1 LRWWQNLATM
11 FLRPHQRSKD
21 GKDHTY
27 WSLVETVRRPSG
39 PRQRTLCY
47 LGELNSSAQA
57 RWLKTVE
64 VFNEQ
69 GETEQLKLFP
79 SHIEP
84 PANDPQVVRV
94 LVNRVRLER
103 TRQFGTCFLGWELWK
118 RLELDDFFQQ
128 AMDDDPAEVP
138 WSRVAAVLAINRL
151 CAPGSELA
159 IEERWY
165 PSTALEDLLD
175 LDEDKI
181 NDTRLYRCLD
191 RMLPHKTKLE
201 QHLKQRYGELF
212 GAEFDVLL
220 YDLTSTYVEGAAEKN
235 PMMRRGYS
243 RDHRPDC
250 EQMVIALIV
259 NREGFPFSYETFDG
273 NRADVSTME
282 TILRMVE
289 RKYGK
294 ARRIWVMDRGL
305 VSEENL
311 EAIRR
316 RGGQY
321 LVGTPRS
328 QMKRFEAELLQD
340 DWRQVRPGVE
350 VKQVAIRQREETYI
364 LCRTAGRQ
372 EKEKAIRKRVS
383 TRMEEALQRLQK
395 TIATGRL
402 KDRHKMERRLGKIQA
417 RHSQVNDLFEVTL
430 RDTPEGVRLLW
441 EMKKERK
448 AWRELREGAYM
459 LRTNLQADSAEQ
471 LWSKYM
477 QLTEAE
483 ASFRAL
489 KSELS
494 IRPLFHQKEPRVKA
508 HVMVAFLGYA
518 LWVTLKHLLKRW
530 PTIIPQASASGME
543 SAQPLAPTK
552 ALALLST
559 LQSADIVLPTTD
571 GRELRLRRITEPT
584 TEQNYLLHQL
594 GISLPERLN
603 LHAKCSADSAIA

>member
-1 LRWWQNLATM
+1 M
-11 FLRPHQRSKD
+11 FLRSHTRGKD

-27 WSLVETVRRPSG
+27 WSLVETVRTPDG

-64 VFNEQ
+64 VFNQQ

-79 SHIEP
+79 SQVEP
-84 PANDPQVVRV
+84 PAGDSQVARV
-94 LVNRVRLER
+94 LLNEVRLER
-103 TRQFGTCFLGWELWK
+103 TRQFGSCWLGLELWK
-118 RLELDDFFQQ
+118 QLGLDRFFEQ
-128 AMDDDPAEVP
+128 AVDGDAADVP
-138 WSRVAAVLAINRL
+138 WSRVAALLAINRL

-159 IEERWY
+159 IEQRWY
-165 PSTALEDLLD
+165 PSTALDDLLGI
-175 LDEDKI
+175 EEGKI
-181 NDTRLYRCLD
+181 NHTRLYRCLD
-191 RMLPHKTKLE
+191 RILPHKTKLE
-201 QHLKQRYGELF
+201 RHLKERYGALF

-220 YDLTSTYVEGAAEKN
+220 YDLTSTYVEGAAESN

-259 NREGFPFSYETFDG
+259 NTEGFPFSYETFDG

-282 TILRMVE
+282 AILRMVE

-294 ARRIWVMDRGL
+294 ARRIWVFDRGI

-311 EAIRR
+311 AAIRQ

-328 QMKRFEAELLQD
+328 QMKRFEAELVSKQD
-340 DWRQVRPGVE
+340 WTQVRPEVE
-350 VKQVAIRQREETYI
+350 VKKIAIPGGEETYI
-364 LCRTAGRQ
+364 LCRTAGRK
-372 EKEKAIRKRVS
+372 EKEKAIRGRFS
-383 TRMEEALQRLQK
+383 NRMESALKGLEK
-395 TIATGRL
+395 TIANGRL
-402 KDRHKMERRLGKIQA
+402 KDRNKMERRLGKIQA
-417 RHSQVNDLFEVTL
+417 RHPGVNDLYDVEF
-430 RDTPEGVRLLW
+430 RQTPEGVRLFW
-441 EMKKERK
+441 QIKEDRK
-448 AWRELREGAYM
+448 AWRESREGAYL
-459 LRTNLQADSAEQ
+459 LRTNLLADTAEQ

-494 IRPLFHQKEPRVKA
+494 IRPLFHQLEPRVKA

-518 LWVTLKHLLKRW
+518 LWVTLKHLLLRR
-530 PTIIPQASASGME
+530 PPVTPNPSLSGVDD
-543 SAQPLAPTK
+543 AQPLSPMR

-559 LQSADIVLPTTD
+559 LHSADIVLPTTD
-571 GRELRLRRITEPT
+571 GREIRLRRITEPDR
-584 TEQNYLLHQL
+584 EQKSLLHQL
-594 GISLPERLN
+594 RLSLPAHLRFPQQ
-603 LHAKCSADSAIA
+603 CSADSATA

>member
-1 LRWWQNLATM
+1 M
-11 FLRPHQRSKD
+11 FLRPNRRKKD
-21 GKDHTY
+21 GKEHTY
-27 WSLVETVRRPSG
+27 WSLVETVRTRQG
-39 PRQRTLCY
+39 PRQKLLCH
-47 LGELNSSAQA
+47 LGELNHSAQS

-69 GETEQLKLFP
+69 GESEQLKLFP
-79 SHIEP
+79 SQVEV
-84 PANDPQVVRV
+84 PADDPEVARV

-103 TRQFGTCFLGWELWK
+103 TRQFGACWLGWELWK
-118 RLELDDFFQQ
+118 RLELDSFFEQ
-128 AMDDDPAEVP
+128 AVDGEAADVP
-138 WSRVAAVLAINRL
+138 WSLVAAVLAINRL
-151 CAPGSELA
+151 SAPGSELA
-159 IEERWY
+159 VEQRWY
-165 PSTALEDLLD
+165 PATALGDLLAI
-175 LDEDKI
+175 EEGKI

-191 RMLPHKTKLE
+191 RILPHKAALE
-201 QHLKQRYGELF
+201 RHLKQRYGELF

-259 NREGFPFSYETFDG
+259 NNEGFPFRYETFDG

-282 TILRMVE
+282 TVLRMVE

-294 ARRIWVMDRGL
+294 ARRIWVMDRGI

-311 EAIRR
+311 QAIRK

-328 QMKRFEAELLQD
+328 QMKRLEAEVLKD
-340 DWRQVRPGVE
+340 DWVQVREEVE
-350 VKQVAIRQREETYI
+350 VKQVTIPGGAETYI
-364 LCRTAGRQ
+364 LCRTAGR
-372 EKEKAIRKRVS
+372 KENEEAIRKRFS
-383 TRMEEALQRLQK
+383 DRMEQALKRLAQ
-395 TIATGRL
+395 TIAQGRL
-402 KDRHKMERRLGKIQA
+402 KDRNQMERRLGRIQA
-417 RHSQVNDLFEVTL
+417 THPQVNDLYDVAL
-430 RDTPEGVRLLW
+430 RDTADGVHLDWKL
-441 EMKKERK
+441 KPGAT
-448 AWRELREGAYM
+448 AWRGLREGAYM
-459 LRTNLQADSAEQ
+459 LRTNLPASSAEE
-471 LWSKYM
+471 LWSRYM

-518 LWVTLKHLLKRW
+518 LWVTLKHLLQRRPAMVPR
-530 PTIIPQASASGME
+530 PTASGVE
-543 SAQPLAPTK
+543 NAQPFSPLK

-559 LQSADIVLPTTD
+559 LQSADIVLPTMD
-571 GRELRLRRITEPT
+571 GREIRLRRITEPT
-584 TEQNYLLHQL
+584 TEQKSLLHQL
-594 GISLPERLN
+594 GLTLPDRLN
-603 LHAKCSADSAIA
+603 FHPKCSGDSAVA

>member
-1 LRWWQNLATM
+1 M
-11 FLRPHQRSKD
+11 FLRANHREKD

-27 WSLVETVRRPSG
+27 WSLVETVRTPDG

-47 LGELNSSAQA
+47 LGELNDSAQA
-57 RWLKTVE
+57 RWLKTID

-69 GETEQLKLFP
+69 GETQQLKLFP
-79 SHIEP
+79 SHVEP
-84 PANDPQVVRV
+84 PSNDPQVARV
-94 LVNRVRLER
+94 LLNQVRLER
-103 TRQFGTCFLGWELWK
+103 TRQFGTCWLGLELWR
-118 RLELDDFFQQ
+118 RLGLDQFFEEALDEQE
-128 AMDDDPAEVP
+128 ADVP
-138 WSRVAAVLAINRL
+138 WSRIAALLAVNRL

-165 PSTALEDLLD
+165 PSTALDDLLGI
-175 LDEDKI
+175 EEGKI

-191 RMLPHKTKLE
+191 RILPHKTKLE

-212 GAEFDVLL
+212 GAEFEVLL

-235 PMMRRGYS
+235 PMMRHGYS

-259 NREGFPFSYETFDG
+259 NSEGFPFSYETFDG

-294 ARRIWVMDRGL
+294 ARRIWVMDRGI

-311 EAIRR
+311 AAIRK

-328 QMKRFEAELLQD
+328 QMKPFAAELLKD
-340 DWRQVRPGVE
+340 DWIRVRPEVE
-350 VKQVAIRQREETYI
+350 VKKAAIPQGEETFI
-364 LCRTAGRQ
+364 LCRTSGRK
-372 EKEKAIRKRVS
+372 EKEKAIRQRFS
-383 TRMEEALQRLQK
+383 ARMEDALKRLSK
-395 TIATGRL
+395 AITTGRL
-402 KDRHKMERRLGKIQA
+402 KDRNKMERRLGRIQA
-417 RHSQVNDLFEVTL
+417 NHPSVNDLYEVAL
-430 RDTPEGVRLLW
+430 RSTPEGVRLFW
-441 EMKKERK
+441 EMKKDGK
-448 AWRELREGAYM
+448 TWRELREGAYI
-459 LRTNLQADSAEQ
+459 LRTNLQAESAEE

-508 HVMVAFLGYA
+508 H
-518 LWVTLKHLLKRW
+518 
-530 PTIIPQASASGME
+530 
-543 SAQPLAPTK
+543 
-552 ALALLST
+552 
-559 LQSADIVLPTTD
+559 
-571 GRELRLRRITEPT
+571 
-584 TEQNYLLHQL
+584 
-594 GISLPERLN
+594 
-603 LHAKCSADSAIA
+603 

>member
-1 LRWWQNLATM
+1 M
-11 FLRPHQRSKD
+11 FLRPNHRTKD
-21 GKDHTY
+21 GKEHTY
-27 WSLVETVRRPSG
+27 WSLVESMRTPDG
-39 PRQRTLCY
+39 PRQRTLCH
-47 LGELNSSAQA
+47 LGELNGSDQA
-57 RWLKTVE
+57 RWLRTVE

-79 SHIEP
+79 SHLEP
-84 PANDPQVVRV
+84 PAEDPHVARV
-94 LVNRVRLER
+94 LIHRVRLER
-103 TRQFGTCFLGWELWK
+103 TRQFGACYLGLELWR
-118 RLELDDFFQQ
+118 RLELDRFFE
-128 AMDDDPAEVP
+128 ALVDDEPADVP
-138 WSRVAAVLAINRL
+138 WSRVVALLAINRL

-159 IEERWY
+159 IEQRWY
-165 PSTALEDLLD
+165 PSTALDDLLGI
-175 LDEDKI
+175 EDGKI

-191 RMLPHKTKLE
+191 RILPYKTKLE
-201 QHLKQRYGELF
+201 RHLKDRYGALF

-235 PMMRRGYS
+235 PMVRRGYS

-294 ARRIWVMDRGL
+294 ARRIWVFDRGI

-311 EAIRR
+311 AAIRK

-328 QMKRFEAELLQD
+328 QMKRFEAELLKD
-340 DWRQVRPGVE
+340 DWIQVRPEVE
-350 VKQVAIRQREETYI
+350 VKQVTIPQGEETYI
-364 LCRTAGRQ
+364 LCRTAGRK
-372 EKEKAIRKRVS
+372 EKEKAMRERFS
-383 TRMEEALQRLQK
+383 TRLEAALKRLEK

-417 RHSQVNDLFEVTL
+417 RFAQVNDLYDLTL
-430 RDTPEGVRLLW
+430 RDTPEGIRLLW
-441 EMKKERK
+441 KLKEERK
-448 AWRELREGAYM
+448 TWRDLREGAYM
-459 LRTNLQADSAEQ
+459 LRTNLTAGSTEE

-508 HVMVAFLGYA
+508 HIMVAFLGYA
-518 LWVTLKHLLKRW
+518 LWVTMKHLLK
-530 PTIIPQASASGME
+530 
-543 SAQPLAPTK
+543 
-552 ALALLST
+552 
-559 LQSADIVLPTTD
+559 
-571 GRELRLRRITEPT
+571 
-584 TEQNYLLHQL
+584 
-594 GISLPERLN
+594 
-603 LHAKCSADSAIA
+603 

>member
-1 LRWWQNLATM
+1 M
-11 FLRPHQRSKD
+11 FLRPNYRAKD
-21 GKDHTY
+21 GKEHTY
-27 WSLVETVRRPSG
+27 WSLVETVRTVDG
-39 PRQRTLCY
+39 PRQKTLCY
-47 LGELNSSAQA
+47 LGELNGSAQA
-57 RWLKTVE
+57 RWLKTIE

-69 GETEQLKLFP
+69 GESEQLKLFP
-79 SHIEP
+79 SEVEP
-84 PANDPQVVRV
+84 PADDPQVARV

-103 TRQFGTCFLGWELWK
+103 TRQFGAGFLGWELWK
-118 RLELDDFFQQ
+118 RLGLDGFFEQ
-128 AMDDDPAEVP
+128 AMDEEAAEVP

-159 IEERWY
+159 VEQRWY
-165 PSTALEDLLD
+165 PATALDDLL
-175 LDEDKI
+175 EIEAGKI

-191 RMLPHKTKLE
+191 RILPHKRKLE
-201 QHLKQRYGELF
+201 QHLQQRYGELF

-220 YDLTSTYVEGAAEKN
+220 YDLSSTYVEGAAEKN
-235 PMMRRGYS
+235 PMMSRGYS

-294 ARRIWVMDRGL
+294 ARRIWVMDRGI

-311 EAIRR
+311 AAIRK

-321 LVGTPRS
+321 LVGTPRR

-340 DWRQVRPGVE
+340 DWTQVRPDVE
-350 VKQVAIRQREETYI
+350 VKQIAIPQGEETYI
-364 LCRTAGRQ
+364 LCRTTGRK
-372 EKEKAIRKRVS
+372 EKEKAIRKRFS
-383 TRMEEALQRLQK
+383 THMESALEALEK
-395 TIATGRL
+395 SIASGRL
-402 KDRHKMERRLGKIQA
+402 KDRYKMERRLGRIQA
-417 RHSQVNDLFEVTL
+417 RHPQVNDLFEVTL
-430 RDTPEGVRLLW
+430 RDTPAGVRLVW
-441 EMKKERK
+441 AMKKDRE
-448 AWRELREGAYM
+448 AWRDLREGAYM

-471 LWSKYM
+471 MWSMYM

-483 ASFRAL
+483 ASLRAL

-508 HVMVAFLGYA
+508 HVLVAFLGYA
-518 LWVTLKHLLKRW
+518 LWVTLKHLLQRR
-530 PTIIPQASASGME
+530 PALVPQPSASAVDN
-543 SAQPLAPTK
+543 AQPLSPMK

-571 GRELRLRRITEPT
+571 GREIRLRRITEPT
-584 TEQNYLLHQL
+584 AEQKFLLHQL
-594 GISLPERLN
+594 GLELPERFQLN
-603 LHAKCSADSAIA
+603 RKCSVDPAVA

>member
-1 LRWWQNLATM
+1 M
-11 FLRPHQRSKD
+11 FLRPNHRSKD
-21 GKDHTY
+21 GKEHTY
-27 WSLVETVRRPSG
+27 WSLVESVRTPDG
-39 PRQRTLCY
+39 PRQRTVCH
-47 LGELNSSAQA
+47 LGELNGSDHA
-57 RWLKTVE
+57 RWLRTVE

-69 GETEQLKLFP
+69 GEAQQLKLFP
-79 SHIEP
+79 SHIEA
-84 PANDPQVVRV
+84 PADDPQVARVRI
-94 LVNRVRLER
+94 NRVRLER
-103 TRQFGTCFLGWELWK
+103 TRQFGACYLGLELWG
-118 RLELDDFFQQ
+118 RLELDRFFEQTI
-128 AMDDDPAEVP
+128 DDDPADVP
-138 WSRVAAVLAINRL
+138 WSRVAALLAINRL

-159 IEERWY
+159 IEQRWY
-165 PSTALEDLLD
+165 PSTALDDLLGI
-175 LDEDKI
+175 EESKI

-191 RMLPHKTKLE
+191 RILPHKTQLE
-201 QHLKQRYGELF
+201 RHLKERYGKLF

-259 NREGFPFSYETFDG
+259 NSEGFPFSYETFDG

-294 ARRIWVMDRGL
+294 ARRIWVFDRGI

-311 EAIRR
+311 QAIRR
-316 RGGQY
+316 RGGHY

-328 QMKRFEAELLQD
+328 QMKQFETELLNKQN
-340 DWRQVRPGVE
+340 WTQVQPEVE
-350 VKQVAIRQREETYI
+350 VKKMAIPRGEETYI
-364 LCRTAGRQ
+364 LCRTTGRQ
-372 EKEKAIRKRVS
+372 EKEKAIRGRFS
-383 TRMEEALQRLQK
+383 ASMEKALQGLEK

-402 KDRHKMERRLGKIQA
+402 KDRNKMERRLGKIQA
-417 RHSQVNDLFEVTL
+417 RHPQVNDLYAVDL
-430 RDTPEGVRLLW
+430 RETAEGVRLFW
-441 EMKKERK
+441 QIKEDRQ
-448 AWRELREGAYM
+448 AWRESREGAYL
-459 LRTNLQADSAEQ
+459 LRTNLEAQTAEQ

-483 ASFRAL
+483 AAFRAL

-518 LWVTLKHLLKRW
+518 LWVTLKHWLKRR
-530 PTIIPQASASGME
+530 PAIVPKASLSGVE
-543 SAQPLAPTK
+543 NAQPFSPSK

-571 GRELRLRRITEPT
+571 GREIRLRRVTEPDA
-584 TEQNYLLHQL
+584 EQKSLLHQL
-594 GISLPERLN
+594 GLSLPDRLQFPP
-603 LHAKCSADSAIA
+603 KCSVDSAIA

>member
-1 LRWWQNLATM
+1 M
-11 FLRPHQRSKD
+11 FLRPHQRNKD

-27 WSLVETVRRPSG
+27 WSLVETVRTADG

-47 LGELNSSAQA
+47 LGELNGSAQA
-57 RWLKTVE
+57 RWLKSVE

-69 GETEQLKLFP
+69 GEAQQLKLFP
-79 SHIEP
+79 SHVEP
-84 PANDPQVVRV
+84 PADDPQVARV
-94 LVNRVRLER
+94 LVHRVRLER
-103 TRQFGTCFLGWELWK
+103 TRQFGAVFLGWELWK
-118 RLELDDFFQQ
+118 GLELNRFFEQ
-128 AMDDDPAEVP
+128 AVDNDPADVP

-159 IEERWY
+159 VEERWY
-165 PSTALEDLLD
+165 PATALDDLL
-175 LDEDKI
+175 EIEEGKI

-191 RMLPHKTKLE
+191 QILPHKAKLE

-220 YDLTSTYVEGAAEKN
+220 YDLTSTYVEGAAERN
-235 PMMRRGYS
+235 PMMGRGYS

-259 NREGFPFSYETFDG
+259 NSEGFPFSYETFDG
-273 NRADVSTME
+273 NRADVTTME

-294 ARRIWVMDRGL
+294 ARRIWVIDRGI

-311 EAIRR
+311 KAIRQ

-328 QMKRFEAELLQD
+328 QMKRFEAELLKE
-340 DWRQVRPGVE
+340 DWTQVRPDVE
-350 VKQVAIRQREETYI
+350 VKQVAIPQGNETYI
-364 LCRTAGRQ
+364 LCRTTGRK
-372 EKEKAIRKRVS
+372 EKEKAIRHRFS
-383 TRMEEALQRLQK
+383 TRMEDALKGLEK
-395 TIATGRL
+395 TIAGGRL
-402 KDRHKMERRLGKIQA
+402 KDRNKMERRLGKIQA

-430 RDTPEGVRLLW
+430 RDTPKGLRLVW
-441 EMKKERK
+441 GTKEERK
-448 AWRELREGAYM
+448 AWRDLREGAYM
-459 LRTNLQADSAEQ
+459 LRTNLQANSTEE

-508 HVMVAFLGYA
+508 HVLVAFLGYA
-518 LWVTLKHLLKRW
+518 LWITLKHLLKRR
-530 PTIIPQASASGME
+530 PAIVPQPSVSGADN
-543 SAQPLAPTK
+543 AQPLSPMK
-552 ALALLST
+552 ALTLLST

-571 GRELRLRRITEPT
+571 GREIRLRRITEPT
-584 TEQNYLLHQL
+584 TEQKSLLHQL
-594 GISLPERLN
+594 GLSLPERLKS
-603 LHAKCSADSAIA
+603 LSKCSADSAIA

>member
-1 LRWWQNLATM
+1 M
-11 FLRPHQRSKD
+11 FLRRHRRAKD
-21 GKDHTY
+21 GKGHSY
-27 WSLVETVRRPSG
+27 WSLVETVRTPDG

-47 LGELNSSAQA
+47 LGELNTSAQA
-57 RWLKTVE
+57 RWLRTIE

-69 GETEQLKLFP
+69 GETQQLKLFP
-79 SHIEP
+79 SDVQP
-84 PANDPQVVRV
+84 PADDEQVAQV
-94 LVNRVRLER
+94 LLNRVRLER
-103 TRQFGTCFLGWELWK
+103 TRQFGACWLGLELWK
-118 RLELDDFFQQ
+118 RVALDRFFEQTL
-128 AMDDDPAEVP
+128 DAEHADVP

-165 PSTALEDLLD
+165 PSTALEDLLGI
-175 LDEDKI
+175 EDGKI

-191 RMLPHKTKLE
+191 RILPLKTKLE
-201 QHLKQRYGELF
+201 RHLKARYGELF

-220 YDLTSTYVEGAAEKN
+220 YDLTSTYVEGAAESN

-259 NREGFPFSYETFDG
+259 NSEGFPFSYETFDG

-282 TILRMVE
+282 TILRRVE
-289 RKYGK
+289 RKYGT
-294 ARRIWVMDRGL
+294 ARRIWVFDRGI

-311 EAIRR
+311 AAIRK

-328 QMKRFEAELLQD
+328 QMKQFEEELLKD
-340 DWRQVRPGVE
+340 DWLQVRPE
-350 VKQVAIRQREETYI
+350 VDVKKVPIPQGEETYV
-364 LCRTAGRQ
+364 LCRTSGRK
-372 EKEKAIRKRVS
+372 EKEKAIRSRFS
-383 TRMEEALQRLQK
+383 GRMEDALKRLAK
-395 TIATGRL
+395 TIETGRL
-402 KDRHKMERRLGKIQA
+402 KDRNKMERRLGRIQA
-417 RHSQVNDLFEVTL
+417 THSQVNDLYDIEL
-430 RDTPEGVRLLW
+430 HDTSDGVRLFW
-441 EMKKERK
+441 QMKEDRK
-448 AWRELREGAYM
+448 VWRGLREGAYM
-459 LRTNLQADSAEQ
+459 LRTNLDGTAEE

-518 LWVTLKHLLKRW
+518 LWVTLKHLLKSR
-530 PTIIPQASASGME
+530 PTVIPEGSTRVAS
-543 SAQPLAPTK
+543 QPDPLSTMR
-552 ALALLST
+552 ALAMLST

-571 GRELRLRRITEPT
+571 GREIRLRRITEPT
-584 TEQNYLLHQL
+584 AEQKSLLQQL
-594 GISLPERLN
+594 GLTLPAHFEIN
-603 LHAKCSADSAIA
+603 CKCSADSATA

>member
-1 LRWWQNLATM
+1 M
-11 FLRPHQRSKD
+11 FLRAHGREKD
-21 GKDHTY
+21 GKGHTY
-27 WSLVETVRRPSG
+27 WSLVETVRTPDG

-57 RWLKTVE
+57 RWLKTIE

-69 GETEQLKLFP
+69 GEAQQLKLFP
-79 SHIEP
+79 SHVEP
-84 PANDPQVVRV
+84 PADDPQVARV
-94 LVNRVRLER
+94 LLNKVRLER
-103 TRQFGTCFLGWELWK
+103 TRQFGACWLGLKLWR
-118 RLELDDFFQQ
+118 RLELDRFFEQTVDEHE
-128 AMDDDPAEVP
+128 ADVP

-165 PSTALEDLLD
+165 PSTALDDLLGI
-175 LDEDKI
+175 EEGKI

-191 RMLPHKTKLE
+191 QILPHKTKLE
-201 QHLKQRYGELF
+201 RHLKQRYGELF

-220 YDLTSTYVEGAAEKN
+220 YDLTSTYVEGAAENN

-259 NREGFPFSYETFDG
+259 NSEGFPFSYETFDG

-294 ARRIWVMDRGL
+294 ARRIWVFDRGI

-311 EAIRR
+311 AAIGK

-321 LVGTPRS
+321 LVGTPRR
-328 QMKRFEAELLQD
+328 QMKQFEQELLKD
-340 DWRQVRPGVE
+340 DWIQVRPEVE
-350 VKQVAIRQREETYI
+350 VKKVAIPPGEETYI
-364 LCRTAGRQ
+364 LCRTQGRK
-372 EKEKAIRKRVS
+372 EKEKAIRDRFS
-383 TRMEEALQRLQK
+383 SRMEDALQRLAR
-395 TIATGRL
+395 TIETGRL
-402 KDRHKMERRLGKIQA
+402 KDRNKMERRLGRIQA
-417 RHSQVNDLFEVTL
+417 THPQVNDLYEVAV
-430 RDTPEGVRLLW
+430 RETPQGVRLHW
-441 EMKKERK
+441 AIKEDRQV
-448 AWRELREGAYM
+448 WRGLREGAYL
-459 LRTNLQADSAEQ
+459 LRTNLQAGTAEE
-471 LWSKYM
+471 LWSRYM

-518 LWVTLKHLLKRW
+518 LWVTLKHLLKRRAA
-530 PTIIPQASASGME
+530 IVPQASRSGVNN
-543 SAQPLAPTK
+543 AQPLSALK

-559 LQSADIVLPTTD
+559 LQSADIILPTTD
-571 GRELRLRRITEPT
+571 GQQIRLRRITEPT
-584 TEQNYLLHQL
+584 AEQKSLLQQL
-594 GISLPERLN
+594 GLGLPERFELN
-603 LHAKCSADSAIA
+603 RKCSADSVIA

>member
-1 LRWWQNLATM
+1 M
-11 FLRPHQRSKD
+11 FLRANHRGKD

-27 WSLVETVRRPSG
+27 WSLVETVRTADG
-39 PRQRTLCY
+39 PRQKTLCY

-69 GETEQLKLFP
+69 GEARQLKLFP
-79 SHIEP
+79 SGVEP
-84 PANDPQVVRV
+84 PADDPHVARV
-94 LVNRVRLER
+94 LLNKVRLER
-103 TRQFGTCFLGWELWK
+103 TRQFGACFLGLELWK
-118 RLELDDFFQQ
+118 RLHLDRFFEQ
-128 AMDDDPAEVP
+128 AVDKEAADVA
-138 WSRVAAVLAINRL
+138 WSRVSALLAINRL
-151 CAPGSELA
+151 CAPGSELS
-159 IEERWY
+159 IEQRWY
-165 PSTALEDLLD
+165 PSTALDDLL
-175 LDEDKI
+175 EIEEGKI

-201 QHLKQRYGELF
+201 RHLKERYGALF

-235 PMMRRGYS
+235 PMVRRGYS

-250 EQMVIALIV
+250 EQLVIALIV
-259 NREGFPFSYETFDG
+259 NSEGFPFSYETFDG

-294 ARRIWVMDRGL
+294 ARRVWVFDRGI

-311 EAIRR
+311 AAIRK

-328 QMKRFEAELLQD
+328 QMKQFEAELLKD
-340 DWRQVRPGVE
+340 DWTRVRPEVE
-350 VKQVAIRQREETYI
+350 VKKAAIPGGEETYV
-364 LCRTAGRQ
+364 LCRTAGRR
-372 EKEKAIRKRVS
+372 EKEKAIRSRFS
-383 TRMEEALQRLQK
+383 NSMEKALMALEK
-395 TIATGRL
+395 TIVTGRL
-402 KDRHKMERRLGKIQA
+402 KDRNKMERRLGKIQA
-417 RHSQVNDLFEVTL
+417 RHPQVNDLYDIVL
-430 RDTPEGVRLLW
+430 RDSAEGLRLVW
-441 EMKKERK
+441 QMKEDRK
-448 AWRELREGAYM
+448 NWRESREGAYL
-459 LRTNLQADSAEQ
+459 LRTNLQAETAEE
-471 LWSKYM
+471 LWAKYM

-518 LWVTLKHLLKRW
+518 LWVTLKHTLKRR
-530 PTIIPQASASGME
+530 PAIVPQPSLSGADNAE
-543 SAQPLAPTK
+543 PLSPMK
-552 ALALLST
+552 AIALLST

-571 GRELRLRRITEPT
+571 GREIRLRRITEPT
-584 TEQNYLLHQL
+584 PEQKSLLRQL
-594 GISLPERLN
+594 HIDLPEHLQFNRE
-603 LHAKCSADSAIA
+603 CSVDSAIA